1 MQPQKTIRV
10 MAVDDHQILQMGI
23 KFLLLAFDDVDLVA
37 EAYSGEEALRLC
49 GQVQPDVVLMDVLMP
64 GMDGIATTRAI
75 RERYP
80 QVQVVILTS
89 FQSKELVQQATLA
102 GAIGYLLKGIPIDE
116 IAGAIR
122 AAVAGRPS
130 LSPEAAQSL
139 IQAANRTGGPA
150 LGEDLT
156 ERQQEVLALLV
167 EGLSNNDIA
176 ERLILSPSTIRHHVS
191 EVLSKLH
198 AANRAEAAALAVRHN
213 LVQTSSPKEN
223 GCVVFPFQATFSIP
237 AYP

>member
-1 MQPQKTIRV
+1 MQTQKPIRV

-23 KFLLLAFDDVDLVA
+23 KFLLLAFDDIELVA

-49 GQVQPDVVLMDVLMP
+49 GQVQPDVILMDVMMP

-80 QVQVVILTS
+80 HIQVVVLTS
-89 FQSKELVQQATLA
+89 FLGKELVQQATQA
-102 GAIGYLLKGIPIDE
+102 GAIGYLLKGTPIDE

-122 AAVAGRPS
+122 AAAQGRPA
-130 LSPEAAQSL
+130 LSPEAAQAL
-139 IQAANRTGGPA
+139 IQAAKRANGPA
-150 LGEDLT
+150 LGQDLT
-156 ERQQEVLALLV
+156 ERQQEVLALVV

-198 AANRAEAAALAVRHN
+198 ATNRAEAAALAVRHN
-213 LVQTSSPKEN
+213 LVQPPTTGESEYL
-223 GCVVFPFQATFSIP
+223 VTPFQATFSIP
-237 AYP
+237 VYP